1 MKKNKK
7 HNGNREYKSDL
18 FSMLMHEKKYAL
30 ETYNAINNSDYKDP
44 EAIEIITL
52 EHGVSLSIRNDASFI
67 LDMSAN
73 YYEHQSTYSPN
84 MPLRNLL
91 YYTEDVRRWIRKEEK
106 NIYGRSTIPVPTP
119 HFVVFYNG
127 KQKRPEQEIQRLSDS
142 FTKQTDHPELELT
155 CRVININPGNNENII
170 RRSSAL
176 TGYTFLIELVRKYE
190 QEMGL
195 KEAICA
201 AIDECIDSDIL
212 ADFLS
217 AHRNEVEKIMNL
229 DFTHER
235 LLELTARD
243 EFNAGV
249 QQGKQ
254 QGIQIGVQQGVEQE
268 RKNSE
273 KQRLKDAARIK
284 ELEDILAANNISMPT
299 ERT

>member
-119 HFVVFYNG
+119 HFVVFY
-127 KQKRPEQEIQRLSDS
+127 K
-142 FTKQTDHPELELT
+142 F
-155 CRVININPGNNENII
+155 
-170 RRSSAL
+170 
-176 TGYTFLIELVRKYE
+176 
-190 QEMGL
+190 
-195 KEAICA
+195 
-201 AIDECIDSDIL
+201 
-212 ADFLS
+212 
-217 AHRNEVEKIMNL
+217 
-229 DFTHER
+229 
-235 LLELTARD
+235 
-243 EFNAGV
+243 GV
-249 QQGKQ
+249 P
-254 QGIQIGVQQGVEQE
+254 
-268 RKNSE
+268 
-273 KQRLKDAARIK
+273 L
-284 ELEDILAANNISMPT
+284 P
-299 ERT
+299 

>member
-1 MKKNKK
+1 MKKQKTE
-7 HNGNREYKSDL
+7 GNREYKSDL

-127 KQKRPEQEIQRLSDS
+127 KQKRPEQEIQRLSES
-142 FTKQTDHPELELT
+142 FIKPSEKPELELT
-155 CRVININPGNNENII
+155 CRVININPGNNVNII
-170 RRSSAL
+170 QRSSAL
-176 TGYTFLIELVRKYE
+176 AGYSYLIELVRKYE
-190 QEMGL
+190 PDMVLE
-195 KEAICA
+195 EAIRR
-201 AIDECIDSDIL
+201 AIDECIAEDIL

-217 AHRNEVEKIMNL
+217 AHRNEVEKLMNL

-235 LLELTARD
+235 QLELTARD
-243 EFNAGV
+243 EYNAGV
-249 QQGKQ
+249 QQGIK
-254 QGIQIGVQQGVEQE
+254 QGIEQE
-268 RKNSE
+268 RKHTDE
-273 KQRLKDAARIK
+273 QRLRAEAAEARIK
-284 ELEDILAANNISMPT
+284 ILEEALAT
-299 ERT
+299 K

>member
-1 MKKNKK
+1 MKKQKTE
-7 HNGNREYKSDL
+7 GNREYKSDL
-18 FSMLMHEKKYAL
+18 FSMLMQEKKYAL
-30 ETYNAINNSDYKDP
+30 ETYNAINNSNHKDP
-44 EAIEIITL
+44 EEIEIITL

-91 YYTEDVRRWIRKEEK
+91 YYTEDVRRWIRKDEK

-155 CRVININPGNNENII
+155 CRVININPGNNVNIMQ
-170 RRSSAL
+170 RSSAL
-176 TGYTFLIELVRKYE
+176 AGYSYLIELVRKYE
-190 QEMGL
+190 PDMVLE
-195 KEAICA
+195 EAIRR
-201 AIDECIDSDIL
+201 AIDECIAEDIL
-212 ADFLS
+212 AEFLR

-235 LLELTARD
+235 QLELTARD
-243 EFNAGV
+243 EYNAGV
-249 QQGKQ
+249 QQG
-254 QGIQIGVQQGVEQE
+254 IEQE
-268 RKNSE
+268 RKRTDE
-273 KQRLKDAARIK
+273 QRLRAEAAEARIK
-284 ELEDILAANNISMPT
+284 ILEEALAT
-299 ERT
+299 K

>member
-1 MKKNKK
+1 MKKQKTE
-7 HNGNREYKSDL
+7 GNREYKSDL

-155 CRVININPGNNENII
+155 CRVININPGNNVNIMQ
-170 RRSSAL
+170 RSSAL
-176 TGYTFLIELVRKYE
+176 AGYSYLIELVRKYE
-190 QEMGL
+190 PDMVLE
-195 KEAICA
+195 EAIRR
-201 AIDECIDSDIL
+201 AIDECIAEDIL
-212 ADFLS
+212 AEFLR

-235 LLELTARD
+235 QLELTARD
-243 EFNAGV
+243 EYNAGV
-249 QQGKQ
+249 QQG
-254 QGIQIGVQQGVEQE
+254 IEQE
-268 RKNSE
+268 RKHTDE
-273 KQRLKDAARIK
+273 QRLRAEAAEARIK
-284 ELEDILAANNISMPT
+284 ILEEALAAK
-299 ERT
+299 

>member
-1 MKKNKK
+1 
-7 HNGNREYKSDL
+7 
-18 FSMLMHEKKYAL
+18 
-30 ETYNAINNSDYKDP
+30 
-44 EAIEIITL
+44 
-52 EHGVSLSIRNDASFI
+52 
-67 LDMSAN
+67 MSAN
-73 YYEHQSTYSPN
+73 YYEHPSTYSPN

-155 CRVININPGNNENII
+155 CRVININPGNNVNIMQ
-170 RRSSAL
+170 RSSAL
-176 TGYTFLIELVRKYE
+176 AGYSYLIELVRKYE
-190 QEMGL
+190 PDMVLE
-195 KEAICA
+195 EAIRR
-201 AIDECIDSDIL
+201 AIDECIAEDIL
-212 ADFLS
+212 AEFLR

-235 LLELTARD
+235 QLELTARD

>member
-1 MKKNKK
+1 MKKQKTE
-7 HNGNREYKSDL
+7 GNREYKSDL

-155 CRVININPGNNENII
+155 CRVININPGNNVNIMQ
-170 RRSSAL
+170 RSSAL
-176 TGYTFLIELVRKYE
+176 AGYSYLIELVRKYE
-190 QEMGL
+190 PDMVLE
-195 KEAICA
+195 EAIRR
-201 AIDECIDSDIL
+201 AIDECIAEDIL
-212 ADFLS
+212 AEFLR

-235 LLELTARD
+235 QLELIARD
-243 EFNAGV
+243 EYNAGV
-249 QQGKQ
+249 QQG
-254 QGIQIGVQQGVEQE
+254 IEQE
-268 RKNSE
+268 RKHTDE
-273 KQRLKDAARIK
+273 QRLRAEAAEARIK
-284 ELEDILAANNISMPT
+284 ILEEALAAK
-299 ERT
+299 

>member
-1 MKKNKK
+1 MKKQKTE
-7 HNGNREYKSDL
+7 GNREYKSDL
-18 FSMLMHEKKYAL
+18 FSMLMQEKKYAL
-30 ETYNAINNSDYKDP
+30 ETYNAINNSDYKNP

-155 CRVININPGNNENII
+155 CRVININPGNNVNIMQ
-170 RRSSAL
+170 RSSAL
-176 TGYTFLIELVRKYE
+176 AGYSYLIELVRKYE
-190 QEMGL
+190 PDMVLE
-195 KEAICA
+195 EAIRR
-201 AIDECIDSDIL
+201 AIDECIAEDIL
-212 ADFLS
+212 AEFLR

-235 LLELTARD
+235 QLELTARD
-243 EFNAGV
+243 EYNAGV
-249 QQGKQ
+249 QQG
-254 QGIQIGVQQGVEQE
+254 IEQE
-268 RKNSE
+268 RKHTDE
-273 KQRLKDAARIK
+273 QRLRAEAAEARIK
-284 ELEDILAANNISMPT
+284 ILEEALAT
-299 ERT
+299 K

>member
-1 MKKNKK
+1 MKKQKTE
-7 HNGNREYKSDL
+7 GNREYKSDL
-18 FSMLMHEKKYAL
+18 FSMLMQEKKYAL
-30 ETYNAINNSDYKDP
+30 ETYNAINNSDHKDP
-44 EAIEIITL
+44 EEIEIITL
-52 EHGVSLSIRNDASFI
+52 EHGVSLSIRNAASFI

-155 CRVININPGNNENII
+155 CRVININPGNNVNIMQ
-170 RRSSAL
+170 RSSAL
-176 TGYTFLIELVRKYE
+176 AGYSYLIELVRKYE
-190 QEMGL
+190 PDMVLE
-195 KEAICA
+195 EAIRR
-201 AIDECIDSDIL
+201 AIDECIAEDIL
-212 ADFLS
+212 AEFLR

-235 LLELTARD
+235 QLELTARD
-243 EFNAGV
+243 EYNAGV
-249 QQGKQ
+249 QQG
-254 QGIQIGVQQGVEQE
+254 IEQE
-268 RKNSE
+268 RKHTDE
-273 KQRLKDAARIK
+273 QRLRAEAAEARIK
-284 ELEDILAANNISMPT
+284 ILEEALAT
-299 ERT
+299 K